1 MKILDNIKK
10 IKKLDS
16 KNMLGSLESLSFQ
29 IEEVYEVAK
38 KMKLSSDYKKIN
50 RILVMGM
57 GGSALGAHII
67 KTFAFDFLKAPLE
80 IINGYHLPAYADK
93 NTLVICSSYSGS
105 TEETLNAAEEAKN
118 KKTKLLIICSG
129 GKLGEFAKLNK
140 IPALIFTPNNNPC
153 GSPRMGLG
161 YSIFGQL
168 FLLDKVGLIKFGKK
182 ELDEVLQV
190 IKISD
195 SRFGINIPSINNP
208 AKRLADE
215 VFNKSVW
222 YVGAEHLIGNA
233 HVAGNQMNE
242 NAKRFSG
249 YFTIPELNHHLLEGM
264 IYPKNNGKNLVFLL
278 LNSNFYDS
286 RVQKRF
292 VITADV
298 LNKNKIK
305 NITYDCYLKTKLGQ
319 VCEILVLGSY
329 VSYYSGIL
337 QGIDPTAIPFVDYFK
352 ERLKK

>member
-1 MKILDNIKK
+1 MKILDDVKK

-16 KNMLGSLESLSFQ
+16 KNMLGSLESLYYQ
-29 IEEVYEVAK
+29 IEEVFEIAK
-38 KMKLSSDYKKIN
+38 KMKLSGEYKKAN

-67 KTFAFDFLKAPLE
+67 KTFNFDSLKLPLE

-105 TEETLNAAEEAKN
+105 TEEILNSAAEAKK

-140 IPALIFTPNNNPC
+140 IPALIFTTNNNPC

-168 FLLDKVGLIKFGKK
+168 LLFDKIGLIKFGKK
-182 ELDEVLQV
+182 EIDEVLQV
-190 IKISD
+190 IKTSD
-195 SRFGINIPSINNP
+195 SRFGVNVSSANNP
-208 AKRLADE
+208 AKRLAEE
-215 VFNKSVW
+215 VFGKSVW
-222 YVGAEHLIGNA
+222 FVGAEHLIGNA

-249 YFTIPELNHHLLEGM
+249 YFAIPELNHHLLEGM
-264 IYPKNNGKNLVFLL
+264 IYPKTNKSNLAFLL
-278 LNSNFYDS
+278 FTSNFYDL

-292 VITADV
+292 IITADV

-319 VCEILVLGSY
+319 VCEVLVLGSY
-329 VSYYSGIL
+329 LSYYCGIL